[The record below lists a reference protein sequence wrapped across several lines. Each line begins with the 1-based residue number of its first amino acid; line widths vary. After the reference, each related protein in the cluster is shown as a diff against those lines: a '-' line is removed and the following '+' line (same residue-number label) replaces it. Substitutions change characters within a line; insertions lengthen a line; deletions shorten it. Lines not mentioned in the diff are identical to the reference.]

1 MIEDFGSLA
10 ELDLTDSFFIC
21 NEGVEKFVLM
31 ASEKDGLEI
40 KGYVEGWGYSCK
52 TSNNEVKSFASYVV
66 SNTRAGSRGPK
77 SASPPQ
83 KIKILKI
90 GLKYG
95 KYLYKVKSV

>member
-1 MIEDFGSLA
+1 MPPLLVLHSLSYGTSIDGTA
-10 ELDLTDSFFIC
+10 QPPIDEALEETGKALAQKHI
-21 NEGVEKFVLM
+21 
-31 ASEKDGLEI
+31 AS
-40 KGYVEGWGYSCK
+40 
-52 TSNNEVKSFASYVV
+52 
-66 SNTRAGSRGPK
+66 RAGSRGPK

>member
-1 MIEDFGSLA
+1 M
-10 ELDLTDSFFIC
+10 
-21 NEGVEKFVLM
+21 V
-31 ASEKDGLEI
+31 SENDI
-40 KGYVEGWGYSCK
+40 
-52 TSNNEVKSFASYVV
+52 FA
-66 SNTRAGSRGPK
+66 RAGSRGPK